1 MNRGEKMKYY
11 IGVDLGG
18 TNLRVAK
25 IDENGKIIQE
35 CKDISEAHKG
45 IDTVVLKMIK
55 MIKSIENYQECLGVG
70 CAIPGPVDKTKNI
83 STLSTNVPGMAYS
96 DFYKLME
103 KELGL
108 PVYLDNDVNAAALGE
123 AMLGAGKN
131 EEIVYYITISTGIGG
146 GLVINKKVHGGRLG
160 YAGEVANIIIDRN
173 REKHNHLNI
182 GAVENEASGLAIIR
196 KASELYGRKFDSAKE
211 LFDLC
216 VEGDEKAV
224 NLVNELAYDIAVMLS
239 SVAHIID
246 PHIFVFGGGV
256 MKSKDIFFPKVHE
269 YFKTLVHE
277 KMREV
282 KFSVAELEEPGIIG
296 AAMLVKER
304 M

>member
-1 MNRGEKMKYY
+1 MSRGEKMKYY

-70 CAIPGPVDKTKNI
+70 CAVPGPVDKTKNI

-160 YAGEVANIIIDRN
+160 YAGEVANIIVDRN

-196 KASELYGRKFDSAKE
+196 KASKLYGRKFDSAKE

-216 VEGDEKAV
+216 AEGDEKAV

-239 SVAHIID
+239 NVAHVID
-246 PHIFVFGGGV
+246 PHIFIFGGGV

>member
-1 MNRGEKMKYY
+1 MKYY

-196 KASELYGRKFDSAKE
+196 KASKLYGRKFDSAKE

-239 SVAHIID
+239 SVAHVID
-246 PHIFVFGGGV
+246 PHIFIFGGGV
-256 MKSKDIFFPKVHE
+256 MKSKDVFFPKVHE

>member
-1 MNRGEKMKYY
+1 MKYY

-96 DFYKLME
+96 DFYKLLE

-239 SVAHIID
+239 SVAHVID

>member
-1 MNRGEKMKYY
+1 MSRGEKMKYY

-196 KASELYGRKFDSAKE
+196 KASKLYGRKFDSAKE

-239 SVAHIID
+239 SVAHVID

-282 KFSVAELEEPGIIG
+282 KFSVSELEEPGIIG